1 MNIQLK
7 QRLVGA
13 VVLVALAVI
22 FIPMLLPGKGDF
34 SGGIDGSNIPPEP
47 DYRFAPTTPA
57 PAAPPMVASPNL
69 PMDDKSLDKAMDK
82 ALYSKSAPVVTE
94 KAKKTP
100 AEKATS
106 TAKVTNAKVTAS
118 KTMTQKV
125 SAAKKTTVAKK
136 PPPSPVKEKSPQ
148 ASGWVVQVGSFSSSA
163 NARALRDK
171 LRKQGHASFVESVK
185 GKSGPVYRVRVG
197 PEVSRDSAERLRQQL
212 ATAAGL
218 KGLVQAYP

>member
-1 MNIQLK
+1 VNIQLK

-69 PMDDKSLDKAMDK
+69 PMDDKPLDKAMDK

-100 AEKATS
+100 AEKTTS
-106 TAKVTNAKVTAS
+106 AAKVTAP

-125 SAAKKTTVAKK
+125 SAAKNTTVVKP

-148 ASGWVVQVGSFSSSA
+148 ASGWVVQVGSFSNSA
-163 NARALRDK
+163 NAKALRDK